1 MKYTSA
7 TGSGRYA
14 LAIGS
19 VLLAITIRL
28 SLTPFVGP
36 ELFPFT
42 ILLAGVVFSAWY
54 CGLGPSIVAAVISLC
69 GAWYA
74 FLDPRLSLPE
84 KNLRD
89 QISGLIVF
97 AVVSGFIIALG
108 EANRRAREHLEQR
121 VRERTAELSVAN
133 EQLRTLTAQVLKL
146 RDDERRRLARELHD
160 SVGQLLAAISMN
172 IGVLQSADLPPEA
185 MAALSENAGLVKEVS
200 REIRTMS
207 HLLHPPLLDELGLLP
222 ALKWYVEGFSN
233 RSHIAVN
240 FNAPDDLGRLDSDVE
255 TAIFRVIQECL
266 TNIHR
271 HSGSASAMI
280 AVSRDERKL
289 QIIVQDKGKGI
300 PAEKLDGSGHLGIG
314 LTGMRQRMVQLGG
327 NLEVSSDGDG
337 TTVRAILPMTIT
349 QPTAPAGSPT
359 LVA

>member
-1 MKYTSA
+1 MKYTNSS
-7 TGSGRYA
+7 GFGRYA
-14 LAIGS
+14 LAAGS
-19 VLLAITIRL
+19 VLIAIAIRL

-42 ILLAGVVFSAWY
+42 ILLAAVVFSAWY

-89 QISGLIVF
+89 QISGLVVF
-97 AVVSGFIIALG
+97 AVVSSFIIALG
-108 EANRRAREHLEQR
+108 EANRRARQYLEQR
-121 VRERTAELSVAN
+121 VRERTEELSVAN
-133 EQLRTLTAQVLKL
+133 EQLRALTAQVLKL

-172 IGVLQSADLPPEA
+172 IGVMQASELSPEA

-207 HLLHPPLLDELGLLP
+207 HLLHPPLLDELGLVP
-222 ALKWYVEGFSN
+222 ALRWYVEGFSN
-233 RSHIAVN
+233 RSHIAVT
-240 FNAPDDLGRLDSDVE
+240 FNAPDDLSRLEGDVE
-255 TAIFRVIQECL
+255 TAVFRVIQECL

-271 HSGSASAMI
+271 HSGSASAAI
-280 AVSRDERKL
+280 NISRDEQQL
-289 QIIVQDKGKGI
+289 EIAVQDMGKGI
-300 PAEKLDGSGHLGIG
+300 PQEKLDGSGHLGIG

-327 NLEVSSDGDG
+327 RLEVQSGPHG
-337 TTVRAILPMTIT
+337 TTVKAILPVTNSQ
-349 QPTAPAGSPT
+349 QPAPAGSPT
-359 LVA
+359 MVA